1 MLPHFAAVCKRGGQI
16 LRRFPVLT
24 CHFGSVMLYSVQRF
38 AWKEGTPGWA
48 GTAAFSLKKA
58 TPKHFRL
65 EVYPFFFRQ
74 SVEHRFY
81 APRSFAVGR
90 FCFAG
95 KWDAVCFSAGC
106 FLSARQA
113 LVKSVHAKINI
124 SSGVQHKILG
134 CPQRIKVTERCTHCP
149 SSRNCLPNTLR
160 GCAGR

>member
-24 CHFGSVMLYSVQRF
+24 CRFGSVMLYSVQRF

-65 EVYPFFFRQ
+65 EVYPFVSFSKTWSIIFSAAQLCCGAFLFCREMGCSLFFRRVLFVCQ
-74 SVEHRFY
+74 AGACEV
-81 APRSFAVGR
+81 RS
-90 FCFAG
+90 C
-95 KWDAVCFSAGC
+95 
-106 FLSARQA
+106 
-113 LVKSVHAKINI
+113 KSQH
-124 SSGVQHKILG
+124 SSCVQHKILG
-134 CPQRIKVTERCTHCP
+134 CPQSIKVTERCTHCP
-149 SSRNCLPNTLR
+149 SSRNCWPNTLH